1 MPRASIVP
9 AFSTVSV
16 TAPLRRA
23 KAAELARYAGTEI
36 GRYQLIMAHTGGT
49 TTSSPAA
56 SNGSLTAAATMVNTI
71 VTVHTMI
78 WGMPTRTRN
87 SMRET
92 SLVVRPTRS
101 PVPADSTALRGRWTT
116 RVIMRSRRSAKT
128 DSPSVRACIWAKR
141 LMTAP
146 TTVTAMMTRT
156 IRST

>member
-1 MPRASIVP
+1 
-9 AFSTVSV
+9 
-16 TAPLRRA
+16 
-23 KAAELARYAGTEI
+23 
-36 GRYQLIMAHTGGT
+36 MAQTGGT

-56 SNGSLTAAATMVNTI
+56 SSGSLTAAATMVNTI

-101 PVPADSTALRGRWTT
+101 PVPADSTALSGRWTT
-116 RVIMRSRRSAKT
+116 RCIMRSRRSAKT
-128 DSPSVRACIWAKR
+128 DSPSVRACFWAKR

-146 TTVTAMMTRT
+146 TMVTAAMSRT
-156 IRST
+156 MRST